1 MSFAKNLVTLVVKK
15 NYMKIIVPMAGR
27 GSRLR
32 PHTLTVPKPL
42 IPIAGKPIVHRL
54 VEDIAGVINQKI
66 DEIAFIIHKDFGKKV
81 EEDLIAIAEKLGSK
95 GTIYY
100 QNEALGT
107 AHAIMCAKES
117 MSGPIVVAY
126 ADTLFRA
133 DFTLDTTADSVIWV
147 KQVEDPS
154 AFGVVKLNENNQ
166 IVDFVEKPK
175 DFVSNL
181 AIIGIYYFKSG
192 ESLRLE
198 LQYLLDNNVVK
209 GGEYQL
215 TDGLENMKIKGMK
228 FVPGKVDEWM
238 DCGNKNVTVE
248 TNSRLLGFLH
258 KNGQNLVSNDVKL
271 ENSTIIEPC
280 FIAEDVILINAT
292 VGPNVSLGKGCH
304 VIDSK
309 IKNSLVQ
316 NNSHIKNANLDNAM
330 IGSHAIFDGNF
341 TSISIGDYSILE

>member
-1 MSFAKNLVTLVVKK
+1 
-15 NYMKIIVPMAGR
+15 MAGR

-54 VEDIAGVINQKI
+54 VEDIADVINQDI
-66 DEIAFIIHKDFGKKV
+66 EEIAFIIHRSFGAQV
-81 EEDLIAIAEKLGSK
+81 EKDLIAIAEKLGSK

-100 QNEALGT
+100 QDEPLGT
-107 AHAIMCAKES
+107 GHAIMCAKES

-147 KQVEDPS
+147 KQVDDPS
-154 AFGVVKLNENNQ
+154 AFGVVQLNDNKE

-175 DFVSNL
+175 EFVSDL

-192 ESLRLE
+192 ETLRDE
-198 LQYLLDNNVVK
+198 LQYLLDNNIMK

-215 TDGLENMKIKGMK
+215 TDGLENMKQKGMK

-248 TNSRLLGFLH
+248 TNTRMLGFLH
-258 KNGQNLVSNDVKL
+258 ADGENMVSSSAVV
-271 ENSTIIEPC
+271 ENSEIIQPC
-280 FIAEDVILINAT
+280 YIGEGVVLKNAT
-292 VGPNVSLGKGCH
+292 VGPNVSLGDNTK
-304 VIDSK
+304 VEDTV

-316 NNSHIKNANLDNAM
+316 TNTVIKNADLDNAM
-330 IGSHAIFDGNF
+330 IGNNAIFNGKF
-341 TSISIGDYSILE
+341 TNVSIGDYSVLD

>member
-1 MSFAKNLVTLVVKK
+1 
-15 NYMKIIVPMAGR
+15 MAGR

-54 VEDIAGVINQKI
+54 VEDIAGVLNQKI
-66 DEIAFIIHKDFGKKV
+66 DEIAFIIHKDFGNKV
-81 EEDLIAIAEKLGSK
+81 PGELIAIAEKLGAK

-100 QNEALGT
+100 QNEPLGT

-117 MSGPIVVAY
+117 MSGPVVVAY

-154 AFGVVKLNENNQ
+154 AFGVVQLNEKNE
-166 IVDFVEKPK
+166 IVDFVEKPTT
-175 DFVSNL
+175 FVSDL

-192 ESLRLE
+192 ETLRAE

-215 TDGLENMKIKGMK
+215 TDGLENMKQKGLK

-248 TNSRLLGFLH
+248 TNSRMLNFLH
-258 KNGQNLVSNDVKL
+258 QDGVNLISAEIKN
-271 ENSTIIEPC
+271 ENATIIPPC
-280 FIAEDVILINAT
+280 FIGDDVVLINAT
-292 VGPNVSLGKGCH
+292 VGPNVSLGNGTT
-304 VIDSK
+304 VQNST

-316 NNSHIKNANLDNAM
+316 TNATIKNATLDNAM
-330 IGSHAIFDGNF
+330 IGNHASFDGNF
-341 TSISIGDYSILE
+341 TSISIGDYSVLE

>member
-1 MSFAKNLVTLVVKK
+1 
-15 NYMKIIVPMAGR
+15 MAGR

-54 VEDIAGVINQKI
+54 VEDIAGVINQEI
-66 DEIAFIIHKDFGKKV
+66 EEIAFIIHKDFGKQV
-81 EEDLIAIAEKLGSK
+81 EKDLIAIAEKLGAK
-95 GTIYY
+95 GVICY

-117 MSGPIVVAY
+117 LSGPVVVAY

-133 DFTLDTTADSVIWV
+133 DFTLDQSADSVIWV

-154 AFGVVKLNENNQ
+154 AFGVVQLNDKNE
-166 IVDFVEKPK
+166 IIDFVEKPANFIS
-175 DFVSNL
+175 DL

-192 ESLRLE
+192 ETLRAE
-198 LQYLLDNNVVK
+198 LQYLLDNDVVK

-215 TDGLENMKIKGMK
+215 TDALENMKQKGLR

-238 DCGNKNVTVE
+238 DCGNKNVTVD
-248 TNSRLLGFLH
+248 TNSRMLGFLH
-258 KNGQNLVSNDVKL
+258 NDGEHLVDYDVKQ
-271 ENSTIIEPC
+271 ENSTIIPPC
-280 FIAEDVILINAT
+280 YIGKDVILINAT
-292 VGPNVSLGKGCH
+292 VGPNVSLGNGCH
-304 VIDSK
+304 VIDTT

-316 NNSHIKNANLDNAM
+316 NHSHITNANLDNAM
-330 IGSHAIFDGNF
+330 IGSHAKFDGNF
-341 TSISIGDYSILE
+341 TSISIGDYSVLE

>member
-1 MSFAKNLVTLVVKK
+1 
-15 NYMKIIVPMAGR
+15 MAGR

-54 VEDIAGVINQKI
+54 VEDIAGVINQNI
-66 DEIAFIIHKDFGKKV
+66 EEIAFIIHPDFGTQV
-81 EEDLIAIAEKLGSK
+81 EKDLVAIAEKLGSK

-107 AHAIMCAKES
+107 AHAILCAKES

-133 DFTLDTTADSVIWV
+133 DFTLDTSADSVIWV

-154 AFGVVKLNENNQ
+154 AFGVVQLNEKNQ
-166 IVDFVEKPK
+166 IIDFVEKPST
-175 DFVSNL
+175 FVSDL

-192 ESLRLE
+192 ETLRAE

-215 TDGLENMKIKGMK
+215 TDGLENMKVKGLK

-238 DCGNKNVTVE
+238 DCGNKPVTVE
-248 TNSRLLGFLH
+248 TNSRMLQFLH
-258 KNGQNLVSNDVKL
+258 EDGEHLVSDKALVQ
-271 ENSTIIEPC
+271 NSTIIAPC
-280 FIAEDVILINAT
+280 FIGDDVVLINST

-304 VIDSK
+304 VSNSSMS
-309 IKNSLVQ
+309 NSLVQ
-316 NNSHIKNANLDNAM
+316 NHSHIKNATLDNAM
-330 IGSHAIFDGNF
+330 IGSHATFNGEF
-341 TSISIGDYSILE
+341 TSISIGDYSVLE

>member
-1 MSFAKNLVTLVVKK
+1 
-15 NYMKIIVPMAGR
+15 MKIIVPMAGR

-32 PHTLTVPKPL
+32 PHTLTIPKPL

-54 VEDIAGVINQKI
+54 VEDIAGVINQEI
-66 DEIAFIIHKDFGKKV
+66 EEIAFIIHKDFGTQV
-81 EEDLIAIAEKLGSK
+81 EKELVAIAEKLGSK

-100 QNEALGT
+100 QNQALGT
-107 AHAIMCAKES
+107 AHAIMCAKDS
-117 MSGPIVVAY
+117 MQGPIVVAY

-154 AFGVVKLNENNQ
+154 AFGVVQLNENNQ

-175 DFVSNL
+175 DFVSDL

-192 ESLRLE
+192 ETLRAE

-215 TDGLENMKIKGMK
+215 TDALENMKVKGLK

-248 TNSRLLGFLH
+248 TNSRMLGFLH
-258 KNGQNLVSNDVKL
+258 QDGENMIDADVKI
-271 ENSTIIEPC
+271 ENSEIIPPC
-280 FIAEDVILINAT
+280 HIAADVILINAK
-292 VGPNVSLGKGCH
+292 VGPNVSLGRGTH
-304 VIDSK
+304 VVDSV
-309 IKNSLVQ
+309 IRNSLVQ
-316 NNSHIKNANLDNAM
+316 THAHIKNANLDNAM
-330 IGSHAIFDGNF
+330 IGNHAAFDGKF
-341 TSISIGDYSILE
+341 TSISIGDY

>member
-1 MSFAKNLVTLVVKK
+1 
-15 NYMKIIVPMAGR
+15 MKIIVPMAGR

-54 VEDIAGVINQKI
+54 VEDIAGVLNQEI
-66 DEIAFIIHKDFGKKV
+66 EEIAFIIHKDFGDKV
-81 EEDLIAIAEKLGSK
+81 PLELIAIAEKLGAK

-100 QNEALGT
+100 QNEPLGT

-117 MSGPIVVAY
+117 MSGPVVVAY

-147 KQVEDPS
+147 KQVDDPS
-154 AFGVVKLNENNQ
+154 AFGVVQLNEKNE

-175 DFVSNL
+175 EFVSDL

-192 ESLRLE
+192 ETLRAE

-215 TDGLENMKIKGMK
+215 TDGLENMKQKGLK

-238 DCGNKNVTVE
+238 DCGNKNVTVD
-248 TNSRLLGFLH
+248 TNSRMLNFLH
-258 KNGQNLVSNDVKL
+258 NDGENLVSASVKN
-271 ENSTIIEPC
+271 ENATIIPPC
-280 FIAEDVILINAT
+280 YIGENVVLINAT
-292 VGPNVSLGKGCH
+292 VGPNVSLGNGTT
-304 VIDSK
+304 VANST

-316 NNSHIKNANLDNAM
+316 TNTTIKNATLDNAM
-330 IGSHAIFDGNF
+330 IGNHAAFDGNF
-341 TSISIGDYSILE
+341 TSISIGDYSVLE

>member
-1 MSFAKNLVTLVVKK
+1 
-15 NYMKIIVPMAGR
+15 MKIIVPMAGR

-54 VEDIAGVINQKI
+54 VEDIAGVINQEI
-66 DEIAFIIHKDFGKKV
+66 EEIAFIIHKDFGKQV
-81 EEDLIAIAEKLGSK
+81 EVELIAIAEKLGAK
-95 GTIYY
+95 GTICY

-107 AHAIMCAKES
+107 AHAILCAKES
-117 MSGPIVVAY
+117 MQGPIVVAY

-133 DFTLDTTADSVIWV
+133 DFSLDTSADSVIWV

-154 AFGVVKLNENNQ
+154 AFGVVQLNENNQ

-175 DFVSNL
+175 EFVSDL

-192 ESLRLE
+192 ETLRAE

-215 TDGLENMKIKGMK
+215 TDALENMKVKGLK

-258 KNGQNLVSNDVKL
+258 ADGENLIASSVIC
-271 ENSTIIEPC
+271 ENSTIIQPC
-280 FIAEDVILINAT
+280 FIGENVLLKNTKI
-292 VGPNVSLGKGCH
+292 GPYVSIGANSI
-304 VIDSK
+304 VTDST
-309 IKNSLVQ
+309 
-316 NNSHIKNANLDNAM
+316 IKNALIQSNVSIKNADLEQAM
-330 IGSHAIFDGNF
+330 IGNHAKYNGKY
-341 TSISIGDYSILE
+341 TSVSIGDYTELL